1 MLLIRSLTSLR
12 KKISINRFSNSLT
25 ARQKGVKCVWIKAKV
40 GPQIVTLITEKN
52 VYDVIVP
59 KKTVKVELSGLYLV
73 NVVGVNLQDKKKKT
87 WRERAMLFV
96 KSDPKKEAEKI
107 AKK

>member
-1 MLLIRSLTSLR
+1 MLSYL
-12 KKISINRFSNSLT
+12 
-25 ARQKGVKCVWIKAKV
+25 
-40 GPQIVTLITEKN
+40 KN
-52 VYDVIVP
+52 
-59 KKTVKVELSGLYLV
+59 VKVELSGLYLV

-87 WRERAMLFV
+87 WRERAMLFI

>member
-1 MLLIRSLTSLR
+1 M
-12 KKISINRFSNSLT
+12 
-25 ARQKGVKCVWIKAKV
+25 CMIKAKV

-87 WRERAMLFV
+87 WRERASLFI
-96 KSDPKKEAEKI
+96 KSDPKKEAEKVV
-107 AKK
+107 KK

>member
-1 MLLIRSLTSLR
+1 M
-12 KKISINRFSNSLT
+12 
-25 ARQKGVKCVWIKAKV
+25 VKAKV

-87 WRERAMLFV
+87 WRERAMLFI

>member
-1 MLLIRSLTSLR
+1 MYG
-12 KKISINRFSNSLT
+12 
-25 ARQKGVKCVWIKAKV
+25 KGKV

-87 WRERAMLFV
+87 WRERAMLFI

>member
-1 MLLIRSLTSLR
+1 M
-12 KKISINRFSNSLT
+12 KP
-25 ARQKGVKCVWIKAKV
+25 KV
-40 GPQIVTLITEKN
+40 GPQRVTLITEKN

-87 WRERAMLFV
+87 WRERAMLFI